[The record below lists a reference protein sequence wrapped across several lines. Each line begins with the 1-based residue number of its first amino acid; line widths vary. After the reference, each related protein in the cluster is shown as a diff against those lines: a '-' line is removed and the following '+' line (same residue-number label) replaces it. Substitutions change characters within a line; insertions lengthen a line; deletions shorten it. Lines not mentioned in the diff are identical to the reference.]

1 MKKKVRRVRK
11 APAKKKTVRKAPAK
25 KKTVRR
31 VRKAPAKKKTV
42 RRVRKAPKKK
52 ATPKK
57 KTVRRVRK
65 APAKK
70 KATPKKI
77 PKKGGKYS
85 GWIYAIINP
94 SDPGW
99 VKLGRSI
106 TSGTKIISRYN
117 TGYRRRNAKLLKQ
130 VWVRN
135 RVKAEDELHNL
146 AEKKSSERNHEW
158 FKMTYK
164 DAIKLMSKFSNY

>member
-1 MKKKVRRVRK
+1 M
-11 APAKKKTVRKAPAK
+11 

-31 VRKAPAKKKTV
+31 VRKAPAKKKTA
-42 RRVRKAPKKK
+42 RRD
-52 ATPKK
+52 
-57 KTVRRVRK
+57 RK

-70 KATPKKI
+70 KTTTKKKKAPAKKRTTTKKKKAPAKKRTTPKKI

-117 TGYRRRNAKLLKQ
+117 TSYRRRNAKLLKQ
-130 VWVRN
+130 VWVGN
-135 RVKAEDELHNL
+135 RIKAEDELHNL
-146 AEKKSSERNHEW
+146 AKKKSSGRNHEW

-164 DAIKLMSKFSNY
+164 DTIKLMSKFSNY

>member
-1 MKKKVRRVRK
+1 MKKTVRRVRK
-11 APAKKKTVRKAPAK
+11 APAKKKTTTKKKKAPAK

-31 VRKAPAKKKTV
+31 VRKAPAKKKT
-42 RRVRKAPKKK
+42 
-52 ATPKK
+52 
-57 KTVRRVRK
+57 
-65 APAKK
+65 
-70 KATPKKI
+70 TPKKI

-117 TGYRRRNAKLLKQ
+117 TNYRRRNAKLLKQ
-130 VWVRN
+130 VWVGN
-135 RVKAEDELHNL
+135 RIKAEDELHNL
-146 AEKKSSERNHEW
+146 AKKKSSRRNHEW

-164 DAIKLMSKFSNY
+164 DTIKLMSKFSNY

>member
-1 MKKKVRRVRK
+1 MKKTVRRVRK
-11 APAKKKTVRKAPAK
+11 APAKKKTTTKKKKAPAK

-42 RRVRKAPKKK
+42 RRVRKAP
-52 ATPKK
+52 AKK
-57 KTVRRVRK
+57 KT
-65 APAKK
+65 
-70 KATPKKI
+70 TPKKI

-117 TGYRRRNAKLLKQ
+117 TNYRRRNAKLLKQ
-130 VWVRN
+130 VWVGN
-135 RVKAEDELHNL
+135 RIKAEDELHNL
-146 AEKKSSERNHEW
+146 AKKKSSGRNHEW
-158 FKMTYK
+158 FKISQK
-164 DAIKLMSKFSNY
+164 EAIKLMKKVGNKF